1 MCTMLPGS
9 PAVSNEGT
17 CARPAIDFRLAR
29 FSWMALAMAPPP
41 PASAGAVARVRRL
54 PAGERVAGGPV
65 DGQPGLVEQ
74 MAIGRTRLQPD
85 GVMHVHRAV
94 SVGLDGEQIAGRR
107 L

>member
-9 PAVSNEGT
+9 SPTSNEGT
-17 CARPAIDFRLAR
+17 CARPAIDFRFAR

-41 PASAGAVARVRRL
+41 GPASTGAAARVL
-54 PAGERVAGGPV
+54 LAGERVAGGPV

-74 MAIGRTRLQPD
+74 MAVGRIRLKAD

-94 SVGLDGEQIAGRR
+94 SVRLDREQI
-107 L
+107 